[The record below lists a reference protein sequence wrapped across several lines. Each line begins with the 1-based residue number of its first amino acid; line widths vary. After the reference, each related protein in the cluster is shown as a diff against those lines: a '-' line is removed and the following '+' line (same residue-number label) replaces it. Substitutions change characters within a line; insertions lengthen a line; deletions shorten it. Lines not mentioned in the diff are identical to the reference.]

1 MKKFLLLQIRPEDA
15 ASDNE
20 YEAFMKF
27 AGLKPENIHRVRME
41 QNGIPD
47 INLDDY
53 SGVMQGGGPGNIS
66 DPKEKKTDYQIKYEA
81 DLKKLLDQIIEKDFP
96 YIGACYGIG
105 AVANHLGTVVSKEKY
120 TEPVGAI
127 DVTLT
132 EEGEKDPILMG
143 IPKKFRA
150 FGGHKEACQGLPDG
164 AIHLASS
171 ETCPIQMFRYKNNI
185 YGCQFHPEL
194 DTEGLIVR
202 VNVYKNAGYFPPEE
216 AEPLI
221 KSITKEIVDH
231 PKKILKNFANKY
243 KQD

>member
-27 AGLKPENIHRVRME
+27 GGLTPEDVHRVRME
-41 QNGIPD
+41 QYGIPR
-47 INLDDY
+47 INLDEY
-53 SGVMQGGGPGNIS
+53 SGIMQGGGPGNVS
-66 DPKEKKTDYQIKYEA
+66 DPEEKKQNYQKQYEA
-81 DLKKLLDQIIEKDFP
+81 DLKRLLDEIIEKDFP
-96 YIGACYGIG
+96 YVGACYGIG
-105 AVANHLGTVVSKEKY
+105 ALTNHIGGAVSKVNF
-120 TEPVGAI
+120 TEPVGAVDI
-127 DVTLT
+127 TLT
-132 EEGEKDPILMG
+132 EAGKSDPLLAG
-143 IPKKFRA
+143 IPKNFRA
-150 FGGHKEACQGLPDG
+150 FVGHKEACQGLPDG
-164 AIHLASS
+164 ATLLASS
-171 ETCPIQMFRYKNNI
+171 KTCPVQMIRIKNNI

-221 KSITKEIVDH
+221 EQVKHEEVVH
-231 PKKILKNFANKY
+231 PSKILKNFVDRY

>member
-27 AGLKPENIHRVRME
+27 GGLKPEDVHRVRME
-41 QNGIPD
+41 QGGIPK

-53 SGVMQGGGPGNIS
+53 SGIIQGGGPGNVS
-66 DPKEKKTDYQIKYEA
+66 DPLEKKTDYQQKYES
-81 DLKKLLDQIIEKDFP
+81 DLQKLFDKVIAKDFP

-105 AVANHLGTVVSKEKY
+105 ALTNHLGGSVSKENY
-120 TEPVGAI
+120 TEPVGAVDI
-127 DVTLT
+127 TLT
-132 EEGEKDPILMG
+132 EAGERDPLLNG

-150 FGGHKEACQGLPDG
+150 FVGHKEACQALPQG
-164 AIHLASS
+164 ATLLASS
-171 ETCPIQMFRYKNNI
+171 EKCPVQMIRVKNNI

-221 KSITKEIVDH
+221 AEVKKENVIYPD
-231 PKKILKNFANKY
+231 KILKNFVDRY
-243 KQD
+243 KIQ

>member
-27 AGLKPENIHRVRME
+27 GGLTPDDVHRVRME
-41 QNGIPD
+41 QNGIPS

-53 SGVMQGGGPGNIS
+53 SGVMQGGGPGNVS
-66 DPKEKKTDYQIKYEA
+66 DPLEKKTDYQQKYET
-81 DLKKLLDQIIEKDFP
+81 DLKKLFDQIIDGDFP

-105 AVANHLGTVVSKEKY
+105 ALTNHLGGVVSKENY

-132 EEGEKDPILMG
+132 EAGESDHLLKD
-143 IPKKFRA
+143 IPKQFRA
-150 FGGHKEACQGLPDG
+150 FVGHKEACQGLPEG
-164 AIHLASS
+164 AKLLASS
-171 ETCPIQMFRYKNNI
+171 NTCPVQMIRIKNNI

-221 KSITKEIVDH
+221 QQVLSENVIH
-231 PKKILKNFANKY
+231 PQKILKNFVKRY
-243 KQD
+243 KKD